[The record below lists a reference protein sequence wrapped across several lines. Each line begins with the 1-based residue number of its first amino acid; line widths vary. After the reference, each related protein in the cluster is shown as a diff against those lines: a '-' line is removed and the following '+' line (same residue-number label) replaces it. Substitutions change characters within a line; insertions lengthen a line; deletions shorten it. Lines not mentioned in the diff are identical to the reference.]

1 MPSVEQPSLLDD
13 DAPIGHD
20 GPVQLLGTLSVGD
33 AVATTRTLPADS
45 GDLLLFSPPYD
56 DVRDYQGGW
65 AIDLPA
71 LAVEALRVVKD
82 GGFAVI
88 VIGDGTKNF
97 RKSMTTSRTAVAWE
111 DAGWGLFESVIYS
124 RDGRPGAWWASRFRV
139 DHEHI
144 LMFFK
149 GKRPRKLNK
158 DHLRV
163 PTKHAGKAWTG
174 TQRLTDGS
182 TVPIASTVADTKCRG
197 TIWHYATS
205 NSEGNKVKTAHPATY
220 PDALARDIILACTN
234 PGDLVFDPMM
244 GSGTSIVVAAQEG
257 RLYFGNDISPE
268 YADIAATRLA
278 SEAPSVACVECGNDD
293 PTQGFRVCSD
303 CLEVVA

>member
-1 MPSVEQPSLLDD
+1 MSNNTGV
-13 DAPIGHD
+13 
-20 GPVQLLGTLSVGD
+20 LGSLSVGD
-33 AVATTRTLPADS
+33 ALDATRGLPAES
-45 GDLLLFSPPYD
+45 VDLVLFSPPYD

-97 RKSMTTSRTAVAWE
+97 RKSMTTFRTAVAWE

-149 GKRPRKLNK
+149 GKRPRALTK

-174 TQRLTDGS
+174 TQRLTDGT
-182 TVPIASTVADTKCRG
+182 TVPIAATVADTKCRG
-197 TIWHYATS
+197 TLWHYATS
-205 NSEGNKVKTAHPATY
+205 NSEGNKVKAAHPATY
-220 PDALARDIILACTN
+220 PDALARDIILACTA
-234 PGDLVFDPMM
+234 PGDLVYDPMM
-244 GSGTSIVVAAQEG
+244 GSGTSVVVAAQEG

-268 YADIAATRLA
+268 YVEIATARLD
-278 SEAPSVACVECGNDD
+278 SEAPAPLPLICIECGNDD
-293 PTQGFRVCSD
+293 ATEGCVMCMDCIEDGLLDCFRSG
-303 CLEVVA
+303 AA

>member
-1 MPSVEQPSLLDD
+1 MVNNTGMHMLGSLS
-13 DAPIGHD
+13 
-20 GPVQLLGTLSVGD
+20 TGD
-33 AVATTRTLPADS
+33 ALDATRGLPDES
-45 GDLLLFSPPYD
+45 VDLVLFSPPYD

-65 AIDLPA
+65 TIDLPA
-71 LAVEALRVVKD
+71 LAAEALRVVKD

-97 RKSMTTSRTAVAWE
+97 RKSMTTFRTAVAWE

-149 GKRPRKLNK
+149 GKRPRKLTK

-174 TQRLTDGS
+174 TQRLTDGT
-182 TVPIASTVADTKCRG
+182 TVPIAATVADTKCRG
-197 TIWHYATS
+197 TVRHYATS
-205 NSEGNKVKTAHPATY
+205 NSEGNRVKAAHPATY
-220 PDALARDIILACTN
+220 PDALARDIILACTAR
-234 PGDLVFDPMM
+234 GDLVYDPMM
-244 GSGTSIVVAAQEG
+244 GSGTSVVVAAQEG

-268 YADIAATRLA
+268 YVDIATDRLA
-278 SEAPSVACVECGNDD
+278 NEAPPEVCVECGNDD
-293 PTQGFRVCSD
+293 ATFGYLVCSD
-303 CLEVVA
+303 CLEVGAA